1 MKRKLPD
8 ASERIRQL
16 KERVKAGNLP
26 YFDPLADGRAL
37 EYDRALAHHYGGF
50 KARALAS
57 TRLARCSSRRAP
69 CVELL
74 RLLHGGVAVIRVL
87 APRIQN
93 HGMPHFR
100 ASVNLHACTVAVVGK
115 LHACTGVAVVG
126 SHQRGVTAHGRSR
139 CVQRC

>member
-74 RLLHGGVAVIRVL
+74 RLLHGGDRVRFTRVCDRVR
-87 APRIQN
+87 AC
-93 HGMPHFR
+93 
-100 ASVNLHACTVAVVGK
+100 ASVP
-115 LHACTGVAVVG
+115 
-126 SHQRGVTAHGRSR
+126 SDQRRHK
-139 CVQRC
+139 